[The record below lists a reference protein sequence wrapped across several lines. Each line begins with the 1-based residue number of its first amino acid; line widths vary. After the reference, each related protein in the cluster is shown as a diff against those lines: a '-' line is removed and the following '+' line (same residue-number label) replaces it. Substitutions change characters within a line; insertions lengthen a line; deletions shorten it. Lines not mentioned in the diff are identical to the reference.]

1 MNIVIIPSFVT
12 PRFFSGTPECTS
24 GIGTHRIGLLGKRMQ
39 RHLCPR
45 RNAVDFKLGFP
56 QEPAVGVVDIR
67 LAQGRDLRRNN
78 ALRAPDAFALL
89 YIHPVPGLMRRST
102 TIVSESIR
110 PSLVFLSSA
119 QKTWS
124 QFYDIVN
131 VHFVQVI
138 SNDAELEEVGCVCD
152 AILRDLVYI

>member
-1 MNIVIIPSFVT
+1 MERRSLLPSF
-12 PRFFSGTPECTS
+12 PRWEFVSC
-24 GIGTHRIGLLGKRMQ
+24 IGTHRIGLSGKRMQ

-89 YIHPVPGLMRRST
+89 FIHPVPGLMRRST
-102 TIVSESIR
+102 TIVSESIC
-110 PSLVFLSSA
+110 PSLVFLLLR
-119 QKTWS
+119 
-124 QFYDIVN
+124 N
-131 VHFVQVI
+131 VVAIQQNHHVQFVQVI
-138 SNDAELEEVGCVCD
+138 PTMQN
-152 AILRDLVYI
+152 